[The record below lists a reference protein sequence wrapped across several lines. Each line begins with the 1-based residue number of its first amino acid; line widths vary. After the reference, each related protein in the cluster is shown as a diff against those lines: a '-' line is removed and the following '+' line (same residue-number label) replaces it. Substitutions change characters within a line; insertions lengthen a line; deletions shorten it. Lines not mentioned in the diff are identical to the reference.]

1 MLDKTEKPAKNKDLR
16 AAMADARSAKRDQRD
31 PPEENSKEYR
41 KVKSK
46 DNNKKADGNRGPK
59 KKSRA
64 AAPSAPRRDP
74 PGDQPESVEKSRR
87 KSLSKL
93 AKTLRGKKKA

>member
-1 MLDKTEKPAKNKDLR
+1 MVPDKTEKPVN
-16 AAMADARSAKRDQRD
+16 DARQSDAKSAKRD
-31 PPEENSKEYR
+31 PPEEVSKEYR

-46 DNNKKADGNRGPK
+46 DNKKADGKRGPNTT
-59 KKSRA
+59 
-64 AAPSAPRRDP
+64 PPPQRDP
-74 PGDQPESVEKSRR
+74 PGDQPERVEKSRR

>member
-1 MLDKTEKPAKNKDLR
+1 MPDKTEKPVN
-16 AAMADARSAKRDQRD
+16 DARQTDVRSAKKDQRD
-31 PPEENSKEYR
+31 PPEEVSKEYR

-46 DNNKKADGNRGPK
+46 DNRKADGKRGPNTT
-59 KKSRA
+59 
-64 AAPSAPRRDP
+64 PTPQRDP
-74 PGDQPESVEKSRR
+74 PGDPPERVEKGRR